1 MHYLFL
7 AIICSSSI
15 ALIFKYSENNRMNR
29 YAITTMN
36 YFTAFT
42 ISLAISLKEKL
53 FSIDPMVAF
62 DTFVSEFDAVV
73 LENSRIFSEASSFFW
88 AMIVGIIAGVF
99 FFLGFIYYQKSVK
112 ENGAS
117 LSGMFGKLGIL
128 VPMIFSIILWR
139 EFPTFIQ
146 WIGIILAIA
155 SIVLVNISF
164 KKQLWRHFKIT
175 LILLF
180 LFMGLAEF
188 SNKFFQKY
196 AINAYK
202 TIFLFCVFFIA
213 FIISFIATKR
223 RSTSVRKRDIVV
235 GFAVGVPNLFSS
247 FFLIMALDYVK
258 TSVAFPLF
266 SAGGIVLITIGGAI
280 LFKEKLKRKDVF
292 AIIMTII
299 ALVLINV

>member
-1 MHYLFL
+1 
-7 AIICSSSI
+7 
-15 ALIFKYSENNRMNR
+15 MNR

-53 FSIDPMVAF
+53 FSIEPMVAV
-62 DTFVSEFDAVV
+62 DTFLSEFDAVV
-73 LENSRIFSEASSFFW
+73 LENSRIFSEASSFLW

-164 KKQLWRHFKIT
+164 KKKLWRHFKIT

-196 AINAYK
+196 AINEYK

-223 RSTSVRKRDIVV
+223 RSKSVRKRDIVV

-266 SAGGIVLITIGGAI
+266 SAAGIVLITIGGAI
-280 LFKEKLKRKDVF
+280 LFKETLKRKDVF